1 MLGVAIDACRCY
13 TQHAVAHGWAAARPL
28 TAADEASAAAALNT
42 SVKGGAAAGTAQPP
56 RKGTGVTTA
65 AGSPTKQQGAAR
77 TAADAVGNSTT
88 VPSAGPLPSN
98 WESDTQA
105 AVAAFV
111 AAAREAAI
119 RSAEAEVFGASA
131 AGATTGDKKGATK
144 PAAGAAAAAA
154 KLQQQ
159 QQALLA
165 AAAPVDVEAV
175 VARLPAVPVPGGLS
189 TTEARF
195 YPVAYAAAQNA
206 VAAYNRAV
214 DVAREGLDAAVAQ
227 LRREEERWAETWDEA
242 ARNLHAGF

>member
-1 MLGVAIDACRCY
+1 
-13 TQHAVAHGWAAARPL
+13 
-28 TAADEASAAAALNT
+28 
-42 SVKGGAAAGTAQPP
+42 
-56 RKGTGVTTA
+56 
-65 AGSPTKQQGAAR
+65 
-77 TAADAVGNSTT
+77 
-88 VPSAGPLPSN
+88 LPAN

-111 AAAREAAI
+111 AASREAAI
-119 RSAEAEVFGASA
+119 RTAEAEVFGAGA

-165 AAAPVDVEAV
+165 AAATPIDVEAV

-214 DVAREGLDAAVAQ
+214 DVTREGLDAAVAQ